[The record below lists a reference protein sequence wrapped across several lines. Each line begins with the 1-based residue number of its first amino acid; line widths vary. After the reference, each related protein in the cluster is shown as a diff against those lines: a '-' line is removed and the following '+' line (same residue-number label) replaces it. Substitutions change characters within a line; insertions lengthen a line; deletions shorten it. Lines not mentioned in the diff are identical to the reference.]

1 MEGESPFYIFLPQW
15 GGDIPLP
22 KYGEGVADIIPHSY
36 PSQQLQKKI
45 KKIIFLFIQ
54 VNFLKLIYR
63 VSINYLLKVL
73 CI

>member
-36 PSQQLQKKI
+36 PSQQLQKK
-45 KKIIFLFIQ
+45 K
-54 VNFLKLIYR
+54 
-63 VSINYLLKVL
+63 
-73 CI
+73 